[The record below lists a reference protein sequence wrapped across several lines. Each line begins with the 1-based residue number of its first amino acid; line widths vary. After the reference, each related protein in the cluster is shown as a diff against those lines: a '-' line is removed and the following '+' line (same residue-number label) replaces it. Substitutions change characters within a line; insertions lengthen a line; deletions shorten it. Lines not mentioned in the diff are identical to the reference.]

1 LLKTKQPKKSHSFIF
16 IENSLFYEGK
26 LTLDGISSAV
36 WRLAFRFF
44 KSISIYLDEN
54 YQENLRLSE
63 NRGELSVALA
73 FRAEQALS

>member
-1 LLKTKQPKKSHSFIF
+1 VPFLRS
-16 IENSLFYEGK
+16 
-26 LTLDGISSAV
+26 
-36 WRLAFRFF
+36 AFRFF